1 MRGSHTHSRGAKKK
15 ARGKGHRG
23 GVGKSGSGKR
33 GDQKKRLKKGVKY
46 FGRDKTRKAGK
57 KKEIKIINLQRIV
70 DNINSFVKKG
80 IAKGKEGNYEVDLK
94 VYKIIGNRSD
104 NELKMKLKINALG
117 ASKGAHAAV
126 KKAGGEIFI
135 QTKSKD
141 KKTEKNTES
150 RVEEKKGEE
159 KDRDKKEER

>member
-1 MRGSHTHSRGAKKK
+1 MRGSHTHGRGAKKK

-57 KKEIKIINLQRIV
+57 EIEIKIINLQRIV

-94 VYKIIGNRSD
+94 VYKIIGNSD
-104 NELKMKLKINALG
+104 VNLKLKINALS

-126 KKAGGEIFI
+126 KKGGGEIFI
-135 QTKSKD
+135 QTKGGD
-141 KKTEKNTES
+141 KNAGRNSEVRMEKK
-150 RVEEKKGEE
+150 EKKGEE
-159 KDRDKKEER
+159 KDRDKKEEK